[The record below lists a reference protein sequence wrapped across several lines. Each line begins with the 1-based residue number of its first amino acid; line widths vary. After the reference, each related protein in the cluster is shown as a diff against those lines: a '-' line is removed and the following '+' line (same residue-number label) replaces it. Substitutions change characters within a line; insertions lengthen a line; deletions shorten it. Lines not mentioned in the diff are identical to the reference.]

1 MSFNLRALLLLSA
14 LSLASCR
21 GWVLEDR
28 TGCPRLLYF
37 DIENAGSFE
46 AETAVQV
53 HAFAD
58 PTGQAL
64 QEAATTVQDIQC
76 HSFGVEVRS
85 AQRVRGYAF
94 IGGETLVQGPEGWTL
109 PVGISYA
116 PLFRFSYYVSVPEE
130 YGVFPVV
137 LLKEY
142 VGVSL
147 EFTSDGPSF
156 DVTVRANTCGICPE
170 TGQALPGPF
179 ECRPSA
185 GADACFRFNLPRLC
199 DDNLTL
205 ELTGSG
211 GIPETL
217 DLNRILR
224 EAGGLD
230 WTEPSLPDV
239 GLVIDM
245 VEHRFQVTVIP
256 WEWQDLHY
264 EY

>member
-37 DIENAGSFE
+37 DIEDAGSFE
-46 AETAVQV
+46 AETQVQV
-53 HAFAD
+53 HAYAH

-64 QEAATTVQDIQC
+64 REAATTVLDIQR

-85 AQRVRGYAF
+85 AQQVRGYAF
-94 IGGETLVQGPEGWTL
+94 IGGETLVQGAEGWTL

-116 PLFRFSYYVSVPEE
+116 PLFRFSYLVSVPEE
-130 YGVFPVV
+130 YGVLPVV

-142 VGVSL
+142 VGVCL
-147 EFTSDGPSF
+147 EFTGNSPSF
-156 DVTVRANTCGICPE
+156 DVTVRANTCGISPE

-185 GADACFRFNLPRLC
+185 DADACFRFNLPRLC
-199 DDNLTL
+199 DDHLTL
-205 ELTGSG
+205 ELKGRNSL
-211 GIPETL
+211 PETL
-217 DLNRILR
+217 DLNQILL
-224 EAGGLD
+224 EAGLD

-239 GLVIDM
+239 GLVIDV
-245 VEHRFQVTVIP
+245 VEHSIKVTMMP
-256 WEWQDLHY
+256 WEWQNLHY